1 MGNYR
6 KFSGPLVPGT
16 TSVKQKGGR
25 KYLARRAQYSKAFT
39 PSLNARIKYQ
49 SLKMSET
56 KTSNQK
62 IVSTDLFHNS
72 THYYNNLLVTNQ
84 GVTDPIGTGQDTRNR
99 IGSQVIGVGLR
110 IKTQIVAATGRP
122 NCNYLIYIFMYKP
135 LVTQLSDATF
145 WSGPAGVGATN
156 NRFLDHPNP
165 TRIKVLRKFWIQ
177 NLNNYATVDDR
188 VQTVYKEHYIN
199 LKLKKIDY
207 DQNATEPLWSTIGM
221 CVTAFDANNTGQ
233 TDRLAYSSFA
243 STFYFKDP

>member
-1 MGNYR
+1 MTRRY
-6 KFSGPLVPGT
+6 SGPLVPGT
-16 TSVKQKGGR
+16 RSVKQKGGR
-25 KYLARRAQYSKAFT
+25 KYLARRARYSSRFYPGLNRKIRT
-39 PSLNARIKYQ
+39 ISLR
-49 SLKMSET
+49 SSET

-62 IVSTDLFHNS
+62 VVSTDLFHNV
-72 THYYNNLLVTNQ
+72 THYYSNLLACTQ

-99 IGSQVIGVGLR
+99 IGQQVIGVGLR
-110 IKTQIVAATGRP
+110 IKTQIIAATGRP
-122 NCNYLIYIFMYKP
+122 NCNYLIYIFRYKP
-135 LVTQLSDATF
+135 LVAQLNDTTF
-145 WSGPAGVGATN
+145 WSGPAGGGATN

-188 VQTVYKEHYIN
+188 VQTVYREHYIN
-199 LKLKKIDY
+199 LKLRKIDY
-207 DQNATEPLWSTIGM
+207 DQNAEEPLWSTIGM